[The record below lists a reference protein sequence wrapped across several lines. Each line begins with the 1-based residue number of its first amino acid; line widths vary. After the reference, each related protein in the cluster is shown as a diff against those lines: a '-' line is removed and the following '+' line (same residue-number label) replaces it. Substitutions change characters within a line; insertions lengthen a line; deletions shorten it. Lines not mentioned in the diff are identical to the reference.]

1 MSMARK
7 RRSMLGITSVVTFS
21 ALLALWQF
29 DHFSRLSD
37 TSLLTGYLLIGM
49 VAVLALL
56 NVRKRFSFLPLGTV
70 EGWLQVHIYMGCM
83 VVVLFFMHLGL
94 HWPSGL
100 IEIVLAVLFLCV
112 ALSGIVGLILS
123 RVIPSRLT
131 ARGGNVDFE
140 QIPELRRKIKT
151 RAEKIAV
158 ESIQLTGK
166 STIADFYID
175 CLESFFTV
183 SNYFFSNHVLASKHH
198 IDPLHTR
205 IHALR
210 RYLNDEENEIIE
222 QLELLLIEKDML
234 DFQHCWQWVLRVWLF
249 LHIPLSSGLL
259 VLGSFHG
266 LLAFQF
272 LGS

>member
-1 MSMARK
+1 
-7 RRSMLGITSVVTFS
+7 
-21 ALLALWQF
+21 
-29 DHFSRLSD
+29 
-37 TSLLTGYLLIGM
+37 
-49 VAVLALL
+49 
-56 NVRKRFSFLPLGTV
+56 
-70 EGWLQVHIYMGCM
+70 
-83 VVVLFFMHLGL
+83 
-94 HWPSGL
+94 
-100 IEIVLAVLFLCV
+100 
-112 ALSGIVGLILS
+112 
-123 RVIPSRLT
+123 LT